1 MTDDP
6 IVEEARKAGQDY
18 IDSFNGDLKAVFADL
33 QRRTEEARR
42 AGRQVGSLPPR
53 PVEPRPEPAKQ
64 AG

>member
-6 IVEEARKAGQDY
+6 LVEEARKAGQAY
-18 IDSFNGDLKAVFADL
+18 IDSFDGDLQAVFADL

-42 AGRQVGSLPPR
+42 AGHQVTSLSPHPI
-53 PVEPRPEPAKQ
+53 EPRSEPAKQ